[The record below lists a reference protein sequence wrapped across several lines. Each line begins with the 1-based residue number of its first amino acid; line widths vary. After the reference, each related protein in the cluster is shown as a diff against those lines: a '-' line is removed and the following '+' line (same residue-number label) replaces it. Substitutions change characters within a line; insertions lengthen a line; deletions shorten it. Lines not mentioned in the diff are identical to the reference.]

1 MNVGA
6 KIFDECD
13 EQIVEQNEQYQV
25 TIIGQCYASNIQ
37 DSITNPVNEVT
48 FTMNFY
54 PSIKDL
60 ITGPFLQNYILHHA
74 KCIMVK
80 INGERTFYPQSSIY
94 LVDFSGNLPT
104 YNLWLNSPLP
114 YFFIPMIIRG
124 TCADIS
130 IQVFNDQY

>member
-1 MNVGA
+1 MVGA
-6 KIFDECD
+6 KNISTEDER
-13 EQIVEQNEQYQV
+13 INEQNDRYQI

-37 DSITNPVNEVT
+37 DSITNPVNNIT

-60 ITGPFLQNYILHHA
+60 LTGPFLQNYILHHA
-74 KCIMVK
+74 KCVMVK

-104 YNLWLNSPLP
+104 YNLWLNSFLP
-114 YFFIPMIIRG
+114 YFLVPMIIKG
-124 TCADIS
+124 TCEDVS
-130 IQVFNDQY
+130 IQVFDDQY